1 MGTIE
6 QRQRH
11 LGDKLIDTIKRLGET
26 ETAFAHKIGL
36 ETRKAFNSS
45 KSGQIDIWKILES
58 SSEEYGS
65 YRITMYDFKVIESSI
80 KALDNLKTQEGID
93 ARYKNESI
101 PLDHAREV
109 PIKPIRQGA
118 SIYTAPEPAKAKPI
132 EDVDKFIDEAYA
144 SLRKGSADTKRTTLE
159 AKQTFTGKASA
170 ITLESKNPFENSSPK
185 VKDTN
190 KKPKLE
196 AYFPPSI
203 ENGSTVPHFISGLD
217 LTRPQSP
224 IKPAEAKGKLSKLK
238 KRIFGK

>member
-109 PIKPIRQGA
+109 PIKPIRQRA
-118 SIYTAPEPAKAKPI
+118 RIYTAPEPTKAKPI
-132 EDVDKFIDEAYA
+132 EDVDKFTDEAYA
-144 SLRKGSADTKRTTLE
+144 SLRKGSVDTKRPTIE
-159 AKQTFTGKASA
+159 AKQTFTGKAAKIPETKS
-170 ITLESKNPFENSSPK
+170 
-185 VKDTN
+185 
-190 KKPKLE
+190 
-196 AYFPPSI
+196 PSI
-203 ENGSTVPHFISGLD
+203 EDGSTVPHFISGLD

-224 IKPAEAKGKLSKLK
+224 IKPAEAKGKFSKLK